1 MSEAVPGI
9 THVDGTARVQTIGD
23 DDAFLTAVLQAL
35 PAKGEPAVIVN
46 TSFNTAGEPIVET
59 VQNAVDSFVKLHADW
74 LVVGDALYRLKTQS
88 AAQSAA

>member
-1 MSEAVPGI
+1 MCSS
-9 THVDGTARVQTIGD
+9 D
-23 DDAFLTAVLQAL
+23 L
-35 PAKGEPAVIVN
+35 